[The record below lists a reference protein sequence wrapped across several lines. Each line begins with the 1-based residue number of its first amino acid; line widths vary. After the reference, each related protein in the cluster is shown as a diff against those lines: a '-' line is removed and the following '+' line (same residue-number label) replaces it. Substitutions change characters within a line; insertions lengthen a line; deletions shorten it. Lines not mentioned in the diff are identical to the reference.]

1 MFQHEFNVAWIM
13 SSSEVYC
20 ITVVAC
26 VARLFS
32 VSKSLLVTVRIKNYR
47 LSPAP
52 WCVLAVVI

>member
-1 MFQHEFNVAWIM
+1 MFQHEFDVAWIM

-32 VSKSLLVTVRIKNYR
+32 VSKSL
-47 LSPAP
+47 
-52 WCVLAVVI
+52 